1 MAKEVILMEDVPG
14 LGYTGDL
21 VRVSPGYARNYLLP
35 RHLAAPATDAT
46 RKRVEKRRV
55 EAEARRSEQRDSY
68 LALAEKIKAFELSI
82 KVKAGSEGKLF
93 GSVTALDIVGAL
105 KAAGVAVEKQQVV
118 IGSAIKELGPH
129 TVHIRLMN
137 DVLPELKLQI
147 VAE

>member
-35 RHLAAPATDAT
+35 RNLAAPATDAT
-46 RKRVEKRRV
+46 RKRVEKRKI
-55 EAEARRSEQRDSY
+55 EADARRVKDREAALAVAERIKTLT
-68 LALAEKIKAFELSI
+68 LAL

-105 KAAGVAVEKQQVV
+105 KTQGVSVEKQQVI
-118 IGSAIKELGPH
+118 IGEAIKSVGEHKVTIKL
-129 TVHIRLMN
+129 
-137 DVLPELKLQI
+137 LPDLSAELKVQ
-147 VAE
+147 VSPE

>member
-35 RHLAAPATDAT
+35 RNLAAPATDAT
-46 RKRVEKRRV
+46 RKRVEKRKV
-55 EAEARRSEQRDSY
+55 EAEARRAQQREAY
-68 LALAEKIKAFELSI
+68 LAVAERIKGLVLNL

-105 KAAGVAVEKQQVV
+105 KTQGVEVEKQQVI
-118 IGSAIKELGPH
+118 IGEAIKSVGEHKVTIKLL
-129 TVHIRLMN
+129 TDLSA
-137 DVLPELKLQI
+137 ELKVQ
-147 VAE
+147 VAAE

>member
-35 RHLAAPATDAT
+35 RNLAAPATDAT
-46 RKRVEKRRV
+46 RKRVEKRKI
-55 EAEARRSEQRDSY
+55 EADARRVKDREAALAVAERIKALT
-68 LALAEKIKAFELSI
+68 LAL

-105 KAAGVAVEKQQVV
+105 KTQGVSVEKQQVI
-118 IGSAIKELGPH
+118 IGEAIKSVGEH
-129 TVHIRLMN
+129 KVTVKLLQ
-137 DVLPELKLQI
+137 DLSAELKVQ
-147 VAE
+147 VSPE

>member
-21 VRVSPGYARNYLLP
+21 IRVSPGYARNYLLP
-35 RHLAAPATDAT
+35 RNLAAPATDAT

-55 EAEARRSEQRDSY
+55 EAEARRAQHREAA
-68 LALAEKIKAFELSI
+68 LALAERIKTLELVL

-105 KAAGVAVEKQQVV
+105 KTQGVEVEKQQVT
-118 IGSAIKELGPH
+118 IGEAIKSVGEH
-129 TVHIRLMN
+129 KVTIKLMT
-137 DVLPELKLQI
+137 DVGAELKVK
-147 VAE
+147 VAAE

>member
-35 RHLAAPATDAT
+35 RNLAAPATDAT
-46 RKRVEKRRV
+46 RKRVEKRKI
-55 EAEARRSEQRDSY
+55 EAEARRVKDREAALAVAERIKALT
-68 LALAEKIKAFELSI
+68 LAL

-105 KAAGVAVEKQQVV
+105 KTQGVSVEKQQVI
-118 IGSAIKELGPH
+118 IGEAIKSVGEH
-129 TVHIRLMN
+129 KVTVKLLQ
-137 DVLPELKLQI
+137 DLSAELKVQ
-147 VAE
+147 VSPE

>member
-35 RHLAAPATDAT
+35 RNLAAPATDAT
-46 RKRVEKRRV
+46 RKRVEKRKI
-55 EAEARRSEQRDSY
+55 EAEARRVKDREAALAVAERIKALT
-68 LALAEKIKAFELSI
+68 LAL

-105 KAAGVAVEKQQVV
+105 KTQGVSVEKQQVI
-118 IGSAIKELGPH
+118 IGEAIKSVGEH
-129 TVHIRLMN
+129 KVTVRLMQ
-137 DVLPELKLQI
+137 DLSAELKVQ
-147 VAE
+147 VSPE

>member
-35 RHLAAPATDAT
+35 RNLAAPATDAT
-46 RKRVEKRRV
+46 RKRVEKRKV
-55 EAEARRSEQRDSY
+55 EAEARRSQQRE
-68 LALAEKIKAFELSI
+68 AFQAVAERIKGLVLNL

-105 KAAGVAVEKQQVV
+105 KTQGVEVEKQQVI
-118 IGSAIKELGPH
+118 IGEAIKSVGEHKVTIKLL
-129 TVHIRLMN
+129 TDLSA
-137 DVLPELKLQI
+137 ELKVQ
-147 VAE
+147 VAAE

>member
-35 RHLAAPATDAT
+35 RNLAASATDAT
-46 RKRVEKRRV
+46 RKRVEKRKI
-55 EAEARRSEQRDSY
+55 EADARRVKDREAALAVAERIKSLT
-68 LALAEKIKAFELSI
+68 LAL

-105 KAAGVAVEKQQVV
+105 KTQGVSVEKQQVI
-118 IGSAIKELGPH
+118 IGEAIKSVGEH
-129 TVHIRLMN
+129 KVTVKLLQ
-137 DVLPELKLQI
+137 DLSAELKVQ
-147 VAE
+147 VSPE

>member
-35 RHLAAPATDAT
+35 RNLAAPATDAT
-46 RKRVEKRRV
+46 RKRVEKRKI
-55 EAEARRSEQRDSY
+55 EAEARRIKDREAALAVAERIKALT
-68 LALAEKIKAFELSI
+68 LAL

-105 KAAGVAVEKQQVV
+105 KTQGVSVEKQQVI
-118 IGSAIKELGPH
+118 IGEAIKSVGDH
-129 TVHIRLMN
+129 KVTVKLLQ
-137 DVLPELKLQI
+137 DLSAELKVQ
-147 VAE
+147 VSPE

>member
-35 RHLAAPATDAT
+35 RNLAAPATDAT
-46 RKRVEKRRV
+46 RKRVEKRKI
-55 EAEARRSEQRDSY
+55 EAEARRVKDREAALAVAERIKTLT
-68 LALAEKIKAFELSI
+68 LAL

-105 KAAGVAVEKQQVV
+105 KTQGVSVEKQQVI
-118 IGSAIKELGPH
+118 IGEAIKSVGEH
-129 TVHIRLMN
+129 KVTVKL
-137 DVLPELKLQI
+137 LPDLSAELKVQ
-147 VAE
+147 VSPE

>member
-35 RHLAAPATDAT
+35 RNLAAPATDAT
-46 RKRVEKRRV
+46 RKRVEKRKV
-55 EAEARRSEQRDSY
+55 EAEARRIKDREAALAVAERIKALT
-68 LALAEKIKAFELSI
+68 LAL

-105 KAAGVAVEKQQVV
+105 KTQGVSVEKQQVI
-118 IGSAIKELGPH
+118 IGEAIKSVGEH
-129 TVHIRLMN
+129 KVTVKLLQ
-137 DVLPELKLQI
+137 DLSAELKVQ
-147 VAE
+147 VSPE

>member
-35 RHLAAPATDAT
+35 RNLAAPATDAT
-46 RKRVEKRRV
+46 RKRVEKRKI
-55 EAEARRSEQRDSY
+55 EAEARRVKDREAALAVAERIKTLT
-68 LALAEKIKAFELSI
+68 LAL

-105 KAAGVAVEKQQVV
+105 KTQGVSVEKQQVI
-118 IGSAIKELGPH
+118 IGEAIKSVGEHKVTIKL
-129 TVHIRLMN
+129 
-137 DVLPELKLQI
+137 LPDLSAELKVQ
-147 VAE
+147 VSPE

>member
-35 RHLAAPATDAT
+35 RNLAAPATDAT
-46 RKRVEKRRV
+46 RKRVEKRKV
-55 EAEARRSEQRDSY
+55 EAEARRVKDREAALAVAERIKALT
-68 LALAEKIKAFELSI
+68 LAL

-105 KAAGVAVEKQQVV
+105 KTQGVSVEKQQVI
-118 IGSAIKELGPH
+118 IGEAIKSVGEH
-129 TVHIRLMN
+129 KVTVRLMQDLN
-137 DVLPELKLQI
+137 AELKVQ
-147 VAE
+147 VSPE

>member
-35 RHLAAPATDAT
+35 RNLAAPATEAT
-46 RKRVEKRRV
+46 RKRVEKRKV
-55 EAEARRSEQRDSY
+55 EAEARRAQQRE
-68 LALAEKIKAFELSI
+68 ALQAVAERIKGLVLNL

-105 KAAGVAVEKQQVV
+105 KTQGVEVEKQQVI
-118 IGSAIKELGPH
+118 IGEAIKSVGEHKVTIKLL
-129 TVHIRLMN
+129 TDLSA
-137 DVLPELKLQI
+137 ELKVQ
-147 VAE
+147 VAAE

>member
-35 RHLAAPATDAT
+35 RNLAAPATDAT
-46 RKRVEKRRV
+46 RKRVEKRKI
-55 EAEARRSEQRDSY
+55 EAEARRIKDREAALAVAERIKALT
-68 LALAEKIKAFELSI
+68 LAL

-105 KAAGVAVEKQQVV
+105 KTQGVSVEKQQVI
-118 IGSAIKELGPH
+118 IGEAIKSVGEH
-129 TVHIRLMN
+129 KVTVKLLQ
-137 DVLPELKLQI
+137 DLSAELKVQ
-147 VAE
+147 VSPE

>member
-35 RHLAAPATDAT
+35 RNLAAPATDAT
-46 RKRVEKRRV
+46 RKRVEKRKI
-55 EAEARRSEQRDSY
+55 EADARRVKDREAALAVAERIKSLT
-68 LALAEKIKAFELSI
+68 LAL

-105 KAAGVAVEKQQVV
+105 KTQGVSVEKQQVI
-118 IGSAIKELGPH
+118 IGEAIKSVGEH
-129 TVHIRLMN
+129 KVTVKLLQ
-137 DVLPELKLQI
+137 DLSAELKVQ
-147 VAE
+147 VSPE

>member
-35 RHLAAPATDAT
+35 RNLAAPATDAT
-46 RKRVEKRRV
+46 RKRVEKRKV
-55 EAEARRSEQRDSY
+55 EAEARRVKDREAALAVAERIKALT
-68 LALAEKIKAFELSI
+68 LAL

-105 KAAGVAVEKQQVV
+105 KTQGVSVEKQQVI
-118 IGSAIKELGPH
+118 IGEAIKSVGEH
-129 TVHIRLMN
+129 KVTVRLMQ
-137 DVLPELKLQI
+137 DLSAELKVQ
-147 VAE
+147 VSPE